1 MKSQSVLLDALATY
15 NRNLGE
21 IRERL
26 DAVQVWIDAA
36 NFVQC
41 PDLFTAQVH
50 ERDDLR
56 RREKEMEFRIR
67 FVKWIL
73 ETDKS
78 NETKE

>member
-1 MKSQSVLLDALATY
+1 MKSQQALLDALATY
-15 NRNLGE
+15 DRNLGE
-21 IRERL
+21 IQERL
-26 DAVQVWIDAA
+26 NSVQVWIDAA

-41 PDLFTAQVH
+41 PDLFTAQVK

-73 ETDKS
+73 DS
-78 NETKE
+78 D